1 MKNNIAIKTC
11 LFIAGIHFFILNI
24 VIPCLINE
32 NTYDVINGVKLS
44 TENVNYVIKTSRTMS
59 LVICVLCLKT
69 FFEILIKR
77 KELDEGKKK
86 KHKNSNVK
94 IQCTKNNK
102 GIGISN
108 ISLSMAYS
116 KPIIISTR
124 KRCKNISSN
133 FSFLSIINSPFFF
146 VLL

>member
-11 LFIAGIHFFILNI
+11 LFIAGIHLFILNI

-86 KHKNSNVK
+86 KHKNSNK
-94 IQCTKNNK
+94 WIKLK
-102 GIGISN
+102 
-108 ISLSMAYS
+108 
-116 KPIIISTR
+116 
-124 KRCKNISSN
+124 
-133 FSFLSIINSPFFF
+133 
-146 VLL
+146 